1 MEPVR
6 FSSKTGIKE
15 LSNFYPAPI
24 DIEGVQWPT
33 VEHFFQAQKF
43 PGDPVLQEKIRGAAT
58 PASAKRLGR
67 TRSPHFRSDWE
78 QVKESV
84 MLQGLRAKFSEGALR
99 ATLKATG
106 TAELVE
112 AAAWDSYWGTGRNGK
127 GLNRMGA
134 ALAQVRSEI

>member
-24 DIEGVQWPT
+24 ELGARWPT

-43 PGDPVLQEKIRGAAT
+43 PGDPVLQEKIRTAAT

-67 TRSPHFRSDWE
+67 TRSSHFRTDWE

-84 MLQGLRAKFSEGALR
+84 MLQGLRAKFSDATLR
-99 ATLKATG
+99 AVLKSTG

-112 AAAWDSYWGTGRNGK
+112 VAAWDSYWGTGRNGK

-134 ALAQVRSEI
+134 ALAQIRSEI

>member
-1 MEPVR
+1 MR
-6 FSSKTGIKE
+6 FSSKTGLKE
-15 LSNFYPAPI
+15 LSNFYPAPVAL
-24 DIEGVQWPT
+24 EGGWPT
-33 VEHFFQAQKF
+33 VEHFFQGQKF
-43 PGDPVLQEKIRGAAT
+43 PGDPVLQEKIRTAPT

-84 MLQGLRAKFSEGALR
+84 MLQGLRAKFSDATLR
-99 ATLKATG
+99 AVLKSTG